1 VKQIDSV
8 HKFSSPVLKSPNKV
22 AAHTSRSIVILR
34 DGPSLDH
41 QSKDVPWL
49 SLLRCAL
56 KGHTATFAA
65 KIQPSICTNSAMM
78 FIYPN
83 NNKSSHCWWTRLTD
97 SKSSP
102 SLSKLVTADDKLWG
116 FHWGYSCQFIR
127 LLTPGHISSF
137 GVPNN
142 LYKSFKTY
150 IKEKPNWQSKIKT
163 ISIVMQ
169 KSLTWK
175 YAGAVAVQSLQGRVL
190 ALWPVQLEFRQN
202 THTTIKQC

>member
-1 VKQIDSV
+1 MFHGFLCWDA
-8 HKFSSPVLKSPNKV
+8 LW
-22 AAHTSRSIVILR
+22 RVILQ
-34 DGPSLDH
+34 H
-41 QSKDVPWL
+41 
-49 SLLRCAL
+49 LLQKYSQA
-56 KGHTATFAA
+56 FVQ
-65 KIQPSICTNSAMM
+65 IQLWCSSIPT
-78 FIYPN
+78 II
-83 NNKSSHCWWTRLTD
+83 KSSHCWWTRLTD

-175 YAGAVAVQSLQGRVL
+175 YAGAVAVQSLQGIVL